1 MAAPTRDRRDE
12 EEGAAN
18 GDGGIG
24 RGGTYRTLDEQTE
37 AGRLSPAEERFER
50 RRRTVGLFL
59 GPLLFALVLLIPFD
73 LEPNQ
78 HRLAAILALVV
89 AWWVTEAIPIP
100 ITALLGVGL
109 VALLEAT
116 PPPPEGDAA
125 TDVVFGTFADDTIF
139 LFIGS
144 FIIAR
149 AMIVHG
155 LDRRFAYLVLSIP
168 GMARSTYGVIIA
180 FGLIA
185 LSHGF
190 VGISNTATTA
200 MLSPSGSAS

>member
-1 MAAPTRDRRDE
+1 M
-12 EEGAAN
+12 
-18 GDGGIG
+18 
-24 RGGTYRTLDEQTE
+24 Y
-37 AGRLSPAEERFER
+37 
-50 RRRTVGLFL
+50 RRTIGLFL
-59 GPLLFALVLLIPFD
+59 GPLALLVMLLLP
-73 LEPNQ
+73 LGLPYAQ
-78 HRLAAILALVV
+78 QSLAAVMAFVV
-89 AWWVTEAIPIP
+89 VYWVTEAIPIP
-100 ITALLGVGL
+100 VTAVIGL
-109 VALLEAT
+109 AVILNVPQVATGAEDDPA
-116 PPPPEGDAA
+116 
-125 TDVVFGTFADDTIF
+125 DVIFGSFADDTIF

-155 LDRRFAYLVLSIP
+155 LDKRFAYLVLSIP